1 MDVRRR
7 VLSFRFPGNL
17 VALSFVCTLA
27 IFGCSS
33 GTDDSALE
41 NSNNPVQ
48 SDAVQSDGASGQSET
63 DGGAENENPSEVQ
76 TQQGD
81 TPVTES
87 PVPGGAQAITDLVLV
102 TGQSNALGAETS
114 YDPQRDVPHPRAF
127 AYTDQGWQVADLNQ
141 VWDLGWFPRNH
152 PTEDP
157 YNNFGFHFARTVASR
172 RTDRVIGFV
181 LVTAPG
187 EGIGHWDYESDFYVN
202 IRERVVAA
210 LNDIPGKAAVD
221 GILWHQGET
230 DWAET
235 DYYRAKLSDLIRN
248 FRGESW
254 FSSDRPFICGE
265 TARAPVNNIL
275 MALNNDGD
283 KWTACVEGD
292 DLPTF
297 LDDYHFSAEGLRI
310 IGTRYATK
318 YIQLSEQP

>member
-1 MDVRRR
+1 MDIRRTVRNKI
-7 VLSFRFPGNL
+7 LARF
-17 VALSFVCTLA
+17 AA
-27 IFGCSS
+27 ISVICSLTIVGCSS
-33 GTDDSALE
+33 DGLPDNPNQVSGNAQSDDSLGGEAE
-41 NSNNPVQ
+41 SQNGR
-48 SDAVQSDGASGQSET
+48 SDAESQSA
-63 DGGAENENPSEVQ
+63 SEVQ
-76 TQQGD
+76 GQAVSN
-81 TPVTES
+81 PVTES
-87 PVPGGAQAITDLVLV
+87 PVPGGALAITDLVLV

-114 YDPQRDVPHPRAF
+114 YDPARDVPHPRAF
-127 AYTDQGWQVADLNQ
+127 AYTDKGWQVADLNQ

-157 YNNFGFHFARTVASR
+157 YNNFGFHFARTVAAR
-172 RTDRVIGFV
+172 RPDRVIGFV

-187 EGIGHWDYESDFYVN
+187 EGIAHWDYESSFYVKT
-202 IRERVVAA
+202 RERVVAA
-210 LNDIPGKAAVD
+210 LNDLPSKSAID

-230 DWAET
+230 DWEET

-283 KWTACVEGD
+283 NWTGCVEGD

-318 YIQLSEQP
+318 YIQMSE

>member
-127 AYTDQGWQVADLNQ
+127 AYTDQGWQVAD
-141 VWDLGWFPRNH
+141 
-152 PTEDP
+152 
-157 YNNFGFHFARTVASR
+157 
-172 RTDRVIGFV
+172 VIGFV